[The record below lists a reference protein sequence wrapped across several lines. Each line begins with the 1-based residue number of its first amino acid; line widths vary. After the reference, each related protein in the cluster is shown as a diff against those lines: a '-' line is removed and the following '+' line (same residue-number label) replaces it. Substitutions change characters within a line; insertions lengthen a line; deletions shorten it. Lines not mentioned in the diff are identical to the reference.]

1 MTDLKDSME
10 NLVDSINMELM
21 GLTGQARLNA
31 LTAIAQR
38 NLKAAT
44 TEQERLFW
52 RSFMPSPA
60 TRKELLK

>member
-44 TEQERLFW
+44 D
-52 RSFMPSPA
+52 
-60 TRKELLK
+60 RKSVV